1 MNQNDYQE
9 NIKAN
14 LRKIKLATHVIAEA
28 HANLLEPIFPEDKA
42 DLLLATEDLAT
53 TAFELMEDVRSSIWS
68 SNLTGPTTES

>member
-1 MNQNDYQE
+1 MNQNDYEE

-53 TAFELMEDVRSSIWS
+53 TAFELMEDVRASIWS
-68 SNLTGPTTES
+68 NNLTGPTTES

>member
-9 NIKAN
+9 NIQAN

-53 TAFELMEDVRSSIWS
+53 TAFDLMEDVRASIWS
-68 SNLTGPTTES
+68 ENLTGPTTES

>member
-9 NIKAN
+9 NIQAN

-28 HANLLEPIFPEDKA
+28 HTNLLEPIFPEDKA

-68 SNLTGPTTES
+68 DNLTGPTTES

>member
-9 NIKAN
+9 NIQAN

-28 HANLLEPIFPEDKA
+28 HTNLLEPIFPEDKA

-53 TAFELMEDVRSSIWS
+53 TAFELMEDVRASIWS
-68 SNLTGPTTES
+68 ANLTGPTTES

>member
-1 MNQNDYQE
+1 MNENDYQE
-9 NIKAN
+9 NINSN

-53 TAFELMEDVRSSIWS
+53 TAFELMEDVRASIWS
-68 SNLTGPTTES
+68 ENLTGPTTES